1 MKVAIILNSKAGSVD
16 GNSPPENLISLFKA
30 HGADAE
36 VFAVG
41 GKDLQDAAK
50 RAADSGF
57 DVVVAAGGDGTV
69 SAVTCALVGMDT
81 VMGVLPLGT
90 LNHFSK
96 DAGIPAALE
105 DAVKLIATGTAQPVD
120 VAEVNG
126 MHFINNSS
134 IGLYPK
140 MVKERDKQQ
149 EQLSRGKWPA
159 MFSAAVMVFQRLPVI
174 GVRLKK
180 DDNGTVRTAVHRTP
194 FVFIGNNAYEMN
206 VFTLGTR
213 KSIQGGKLSL
223 YTARDNG
230 LGGFLKIFWHI
241 LLGRIGRRQN
251 FQTEDFEFQL
261 LDELEIETKRK
272 TLDVSLDGEVRKMKP
287 PLHYKLHPKAL
298 RVVMPQQEPE
308 TTGEADAKDTG
319 AKPATEVSKP
329 EVR

>member
-1 MKVAIILNSKAGSVD
+1 MKVAIILNAKAGSVD
-16 GNSPPENLISLFKA
+16 GNSPPEKLISLFKS
-30 HGADAE
+30 HGAEAE
-36 VFAVG
+36 VFAVD
-41 GKDLQDAAK
+41 GKDLQNAAK

-69 SAVTCALVGMDT
+69 SAVTCAIVGTDT

-126 MHFINNSS
+126 QHFINNSS

-159 MFSAAVMVFQRLPVI
+159 MLSAALMVFQRLPII

-180 DDNGTVRTAVHRTP
+180 DDNGAVRTAIHRTP

-223 YTARDNG
+223 YTAKGNG
-230 LGGFLKIFWHI
+230 LAGFLKIFWHV
-241 LLGRIGRRQN
+241 LLGRIGRHRN
-251 FQTEDFEFQL
+251 FQSEDFEFQL

-287 PLHYKLHPKAL
+287 PLRYKLHPKAL
-298 RVVMPQQEPE
+298 QVVMPLQTPE
-308 TTGEADAKDTG
+308 TAGEAGVKDAA
-319 AKPATEVSKP
+319 AKPVEAIKP
-329 EVR
+329 EA